1 MSKKSAEIVPVRMV
15 PNATGSPVGNLAD
28 AELVF
33 EADAGPSTA

>member
-1 MSKKSAEIVPVRMV
+1 MV

-33 EADAGPSTA
+33 ETDAGPFNGMKRIGFAVATVS